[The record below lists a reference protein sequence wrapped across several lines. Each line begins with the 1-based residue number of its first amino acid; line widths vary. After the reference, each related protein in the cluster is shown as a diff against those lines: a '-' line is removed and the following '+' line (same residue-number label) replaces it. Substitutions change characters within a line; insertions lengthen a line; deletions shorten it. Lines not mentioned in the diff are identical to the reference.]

1 MYGRRVGR
9 AFLRLTKG
17 RMGQPGEDEK
27 SNFTFVDVEKINA
40 QSERASSSEKLTL
53 FLERPYYAGVSSGT
67 EAQINDLMIELASRK
82 ANVLG
87 AVLVL
92 SNGYCGTRSEGF
104 AFTEFNI
111 YISKTKAGAQYLDSL
126 GGQATVDT
134 EGCYRSNTFLVR
146 SDDLP
151 A

>member
-1 MYGRRVGR
+1 
-9 AFLRLTKG
+9 
-17 RMGQPGEDEK
+17 MGQAGEDVK
-27 SNFTFVDVEKINA
+27 NNFTFVDVEKINA
-40 QSERASSSEKLTL
+40 QSERISSSEQLTL
-53 FLERPYYAGVSSGT
+53 FLERPYFAGVSSGT
-67 EAQINDLMIELASRK
+67 EAQINDLMIELAGRK
-82 ANVLG
+82 ADALG

-92 SNGYCGTRSEGF
+92 SNEYRGTNSEGF
-104 AFTEFNI
+104 AVTKFNI

-134 EGCYRSNTFLVR
+134 EGCYKSNTFLVR